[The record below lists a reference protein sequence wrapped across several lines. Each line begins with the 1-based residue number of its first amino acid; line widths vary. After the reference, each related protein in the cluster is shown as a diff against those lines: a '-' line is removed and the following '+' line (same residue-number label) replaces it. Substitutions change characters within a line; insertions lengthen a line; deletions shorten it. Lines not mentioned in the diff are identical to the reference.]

1 MTELRLASGGGGCP
15 GNLPSPGVRG
25 AVKRKLT
32 RRGPVLAGMDALL
45 PWGVPAR
52 GSRRSGPCRGEGRSV
67 WQGGRAA
74 VRQAGR
80 CGLAKAMARPRS
92 GLSRRPAAPGSPVR
106 RPVRHSIGTG
116 LLKPGMTGCSVFSCL
131 RPRLP
136 VISVFARLQST
147 DWRMHH
153 TEHRC
158 RDQGGAKG

>member
-1 MTELRLASGGGGCP
+1 MRLASGGGGCP

-67 WQGGRAA
+67 RQGGRAA

-80 CGLAKAMARPRS
+80 CGQAKPMVRLRS

-106 RPVRHSIGTG
+106 RPALHSIGTG
-116 LLKPGMTGCSVFSCL
+116 LLKPGMTGCSVLSCL

-136 VISVFARLQST
+136 VMSVFARLQST